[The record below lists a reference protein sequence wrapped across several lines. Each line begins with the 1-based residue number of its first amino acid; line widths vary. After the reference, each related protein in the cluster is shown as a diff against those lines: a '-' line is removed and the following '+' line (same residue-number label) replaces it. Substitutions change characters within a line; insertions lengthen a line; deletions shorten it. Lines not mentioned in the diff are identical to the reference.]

1 MNKIYELASRK
12 EIPLY
17 TKMKPKPE
25 EGRHLIKYKNE
36 KDYDYYICD
45 YCNKEIKILTK
56 KQEMTGG
63 IIELSHLV
71 TKKSNIKL
79 VLHNKCLKP
88 VLKIF
93 EEGE

>member
-12 EIPLY
+12 EVPLY

-45 YCNKEIKILTK
+45 YCNKEIKILKK

-63 IIELSHLV
+63 IVELSHLV
-71 TKKSNIKL
+71 TKKRNIKL

-93 EEGE
+93 EEGK